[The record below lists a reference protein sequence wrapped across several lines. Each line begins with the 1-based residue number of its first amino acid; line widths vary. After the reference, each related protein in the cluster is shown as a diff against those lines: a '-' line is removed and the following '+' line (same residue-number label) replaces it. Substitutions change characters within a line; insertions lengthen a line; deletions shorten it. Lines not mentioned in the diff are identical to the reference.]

1 MINPYTE
8 KHIHSRKYHD
18 EATQD
23 INDFNAGEFFEGKA
37 LGRAGN

>member
-1 MINPYTE
+1 MINTYTE

-23 INDFNAGEFFEGKA
+23 INDFNAGEFFNN
-37 LGRAGN
+37 L